1 MEFIAPRI
9 VEEAERESAPL
20 TDLERKMLY
29 VSAVDESTDVT
40 STCEQF
46 DPVYDQNQYEKKI
59 ARLIKKADRRLRAE
73 NREEYDRWRN
83 AARLVAAT
91 DHYLS
96 VMIARAN
103 LRPPGDFLKLVA
115 AGVAVVCLLMA
126 SIVVIDKYNI
136 DLRSPSRDAVGFYL
150 WATVASLGLTYWL
163 LHLVFGD
170 RFDQVIW
177 NMAEKL
183 FRLPRNAK

>member
-1 MEFIAPRI
+1 
-9 VEEAERESAPL
+9 
-20 TDLERKMLY
+20 
-29 VSAVDESTDVT
+29 
-40 STCEQF
+40 
-46 DPVYDQNQYEKKI
+46 
-59 ARLIKKADRRLRAE
+59 
-73 NREEYDRWRN
+73 
-83 AARLVAAT
+83 
-91 DHYLS
+91 
-96 VMIARAN
+96 MIARAN

-163 LHLVFGD
+163 LHLVLGD

-177 NMAEKL
+177 NMA
-183 FRLPRNAK
+183 RNCSGCHVMLSRRSARQFSTIAL